1 MVVLAS
7 TAFMAISKEK
17 PVDKLSLKG
26 NSSMLNGLDR

>member
-1 MVVLAS
+1 MVVFAS

-17 PVDKLSLKG
+17 QVDKLSLKG